1 MKKIYRRPQ
10 IMKNVHSY
18 VIKYLTHDTI
28 GHVNRYEVN
37 NSYLTMDEIV
47 KYELIGSSKND
58 YPIQIVD
65 MKIDGK
71 KVSSKFLN
79 HLNKIYFND
88 FIDECDGGDA
98 GGGAIGGGD
107 GASIGGEITGT
118 TTDVLGT
125 NEPGKGYMG
134 PGNFYIPSKV
144 KVPLH
149 RWEASNGGSYRKKT
163 KKEKN
168 KKYSYEKGMKV
179 VVDMFENESSNNQQ
193 HKIDKPKIMS
203 KLKSLSSQIKTMNNV
218 KAIEQDFYQ
227 HRDKIQRRFNN
238 SEFKQQ
244 KNIIIDFGK
253 FLKDICTGQ
262 YKCSW
267 FTITMIATAILYVI
281 SPIDIIPDVVP
292 FVGIIDDAFVI
303 NMIYNIIKNEF
314 EEWRNNKNNKI

>member
-18 VIKYLTHDTI
+18 VIEYLTHDTI
-28 GHVNRYEVN
+28 GHVNKYEVN

-58 YPIQIVD
+58 YPIQIVN

-79 HLNKIYFND
+79 HLNKTYFNNI
-88 FIDECDGGDA
+88 IDECDAGGGDA
-98 GGGAIGGGD
+98 GGAIGD
-107 GASIGGEITGT
+107 IGQAPSYDTTNGT
-118 TTDVLGT
+118 TTSDVLGT

-149 RWEASNGGSYRKKT
+149 RWEISNGGSQRKKT
-163 KKEKN
+163 KKGKN

-179 VVDMFENESSNNQQ
+179 VVDMFENKSFDNYQY
-193 HKIDKPKIMS
+193 KIDKPKIMS
-203 KLKSLSSQIKTMNNV
+203 KLKRLSSQIKNANDV
-218 KAIEQDFYQ
+218 KAVEQDFSKDK
-227 HRDKIQRRFNN
+227 DKIQQRFND
-238 SEFKQQ
+238 STFKQQ
-244 KNIIIDFGK
+244 KHIIIDFGK

-292 FVGIIDDAFVI
+292 IVGIIDDAFVI
-303 NMIYNIIKNEF
+303 NMIYNIIKDEF
-314 EEWRNNKNNKI
+314 EEWRNTKK

>member
-18 VIKYLTHDTI
+18 VIRYLTHNTI
-28 GHVNRYEVN
+28 GRVNRYEVN

-47 KYELIGSSKND
+47 KHELIGSSEND

-71 KVSSKFLN
+71 KVSSKLLN
-79 HLNKIYFND
+79 HLNKTYFNNS
-88 FIDECDGGDA
+88 IDECDGGDA
-98 GGGAIGGGD
+98 GGGDIGGGD
-107 GASIGGEITGT
+107 GASISGEITGTT

-144 KVPLH
+144 KFPLH
-149 RWEASNGGSYRKKT
+149 RWEVSNGGSQRKKT
-163 KKEKN
+163 KKGKN

-203 KLKSLSSQIKTMNNV
+203 KLKRLSSQIKNLNDV
-218 KAIEQDFYQ
+218 RSVEQDFSKNT
-227 HRDKIQRRFNN
+227 DKIQQRFNN
-238 SEFKQQ
+238 SQFKQQ

-281 SPIDIIPDVVP
+281 SPIDIIPDAIPVI
-292 FVGIIDDAFVI
+292 GIIDDAFVI
-303 NMIYNIIKNEF
+303 NMIYNVIKDEF
-314 EEWRNNKNNKI
+314 EEWRNTKI